1 MVCLGND
8 SGNGFIEL
16 SKDKIDET
24 IMNEKINKYVYI
36 IKYNK
41 RNVYGS

>member
-1 MVCLGND
+1 MVRQGND

-16 SKDKIDET
+16 SKDKIEET
-24 IMNEKINKYVYI
+24 IMNEKESNVYI
-36 IKYNK
+36 VEYNK

>member
-16 SKDKIDET
+16 TKDKIEGT
-24 IMNEKINKYVYI
+24 IMNEKERKC
-36 IKYNK
+36 
-41 RNVYGS
+41 